1 MPFLVR
7 KFSPGSITA
16 LSVAVLPSST
26 KEAAAPS
33 SSSSS
38 TPKCLFHNDHRSVPI
53 ANLLHERFVLAATEQ
68 GKLLTLS
75 DNFHADPAFATEE
88 FIAQGDSLQDLI
100 DPRDHPALAHALAEA
115 QQQQHGQQVAFPSLV
130 VGKHIP
136 SRADAAAPQKAT
148 KGGVFVAMCRPLR
161 STVCSVQTA
170 HSFSSTTV
178 ATAAAE
184 LDPDTFRLWLSPA
197 LHIVQQCANAKSH
210 LKLFMPSND
219 DSSSTAVVP
228 SSLYQL
234 VHPNCASALANVHT
248 KLLNNH
254 AATCGGAH
262 VQPVLLQLVTA
273 TGSQHVQPLRV
284 HAVFVPCTMQQQLQ
298 NQGQLFEGLFQV
310 LSDLEADAAQRADWM
325 YSENIRSTAYR
336 KEQRVRPHSS
346 DHMAS
351 SLPSNGFGIV
361 PSKQQKALAFHHH
374 NTVQYY
380 TIGCH
385 QNWHQLSQQRQQQN
399 GIKFAG
405 DKLSTPKSEQID
417 LNNNVLM
424 DANTY
429 SAKQHFRHN
438 AGGDVPSVGEDNEE
452 EGSSSSSSSSIF
464 QLPSLCDGQL
474 PELDD
479 RDLDEFFR
487 QVEAKNNNDAG
498 GDEQQQHDDCG
509 EEMVV
514 RKKRKKCED
523 DVIRLLGTS

>member
-1 MPFLVR
+1 MNGLAMNRVSLASGFMPDGCGA
-7 KFSPGSITA
+7 SGA
-16 LSVAVLPSST
+16 ST
-26 KEAAAPS
+26 IAGKTVHGTNNS
-33 SSSSS
+33 SS
-38 TPKCLFHNDHRSVPI
+38 
-53 ANLLHERFVLAATEQ
+53 
-68 GKLLTLS
+68 
-75 DNFHADPAFATEE
+75 
-88 FIAQGDSLQDLI
+88 
-100 DPRDHPALAHALAEA
+100 
-115 QQQQHGQQVAFPSLV
+115 
-130 VGKHIP
+130 
-136 SRADAAAPQKAT
+136 
-148 KGGVFVAMCRPLR
+148 R
-161 STVCSVQTA
+161 STVCAVQTA
-170 HSFSSTTV
+170 HSFNSTTV
-178 ATAAAE
+178 AAAAE

-197 LHIVQQCANAKSH
+197 LHIVQLCANAKSH
-210 LKLFMPSND
+210 LKLFMPSD
-219 DSSSTAVVP
+219 DDNSSTAAVP

-254 AATCGGAH
+254 PATCGGAH

-273 TGSQHVQPLRV
+273 TSSQHVQPLRV

-298 NQGQLFEGLFQV
+298 NQGQLFEGVFQV

-325 YSENIRSTAYR
+325 YSENIGSAAYR

-346 DHMAS
+346 SDHMAS
-351 SLPSNGFGIV
+351 SLPSSVFGIV

-374 NTVQYY
+374 NTIQYY

-385 QNWHQLSQQRQQQN
+385 QNWHQLSQQRPQN

-405 DKLSTPKSEQID
+405 DKLSTPKSEID

-429 SAKQHFRHN
+429 SAKLHFR
-438 AGGDVPSVGEDNEE
+438 DVPSVDDDNEE
-452 EGSSSSSSSSIF
+452 EDNSNSSNSDSIF

-498 GDEQQQHDDCG
+498 GDEQQQQDDCG
-509 EEMVV
+509 EEHGGPMVV